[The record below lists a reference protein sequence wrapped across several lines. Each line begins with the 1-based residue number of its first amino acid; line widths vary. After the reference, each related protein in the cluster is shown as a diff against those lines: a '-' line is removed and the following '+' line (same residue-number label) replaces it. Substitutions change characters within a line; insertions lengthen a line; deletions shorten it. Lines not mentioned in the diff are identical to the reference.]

1 MANHCCWLIVI
12 IGPSQLI
19 VTTLLHPDVLHCCY
33 ITTPAGEVV
42 AAKTQE
48 AAAKVADAASEVA
61 QKAKHDAAELAAVT
75 KEAFSSSDAPSAPVA
90 EQ

>member
-1 MANHCCWLIVI
+1 MRKVWRQTPHPDSNVCLRASISNAVTLCH
-12 IGPSQLI
+12 
-19 VTTLLHPDVLHCCY
+19 VTTV
-33 ITTPAGEVV
+33 AGEVV

>member
-1 MANHCCWLIVI
+1 MRKLWQQTPHPDSNVCLHVSISNAVTFRH
-12 IGPSQLI
+12 
-19 VTTLLHPDVLHCCY
+19 VTTA
-33 ITTPAGEVV
+33 AGEVV

>member
-1 MANHCCWLIVI
+1 
-12 IGPSQLI
+12 
-19 VTTLLHPDVLHCCY
+19 
-33 ITTPAGEVV
+33 VV

>member
-1 MANHCCWLIVI
+1 MPEVVTAAILRNQCCPHARI
-12 IGPSQLI
+12 
-19 VTTLLHPDVLHCCY
+19 PDAVNQHLSCNNLC
-33 ITTPAGEVV
+33 AGEVV

-90 EQ
+90 HQ

>member
-1 MANHCCWLIVI
+1 M
-12 IGPSQLI
+12 
-19 VTTLLHPDVLHCCY
+19 LLYCVVC
-33 ITTPAGEVV
+33 AGEVV

-61 QKAKHDAAELAAVT
+61 QKARHDAAELAAVT